1 MNFGPIKL
9 LFTAVAALLILGP
22 KRLPA
27 ALRSFARALGELK
40 KASAEVTEELR
51 SGLDAGSDSSWIAP
65 APISAPTSAPLSAS
79 LPASLPDAPRAAATE
94 IPPEEELR
102 PGPR

>member
-1 MNFGPIKL
+1 VMNFGPIKL

-27 ALRSFARALGELK
+27 ALRSLVRALGELR
-40 KASAEVTEELR
+40 KASAEVTEELK
-51 SGLDAGSDSSWIAP
+51 SGLDVAPESSRVAP
-65 APISAPTSAPLSAS
+65 VPQ
-79 LPASLPDAPRAAATE
+79 APRAAATE
-94 IPPEEELR
+94 APPEEELR

>member
-1 MNFGPIKL
+1 MMNFGPVKL

-27 ALRSFARALGELK
+27 AVRSLGRALGELRR
-40 KASAEVTEELR
+40 ASTEVTEELK
-51 SGLDAGSDSSWIAP
+51 AGFDLGPEDPRVGP
-65 APISAPTSAPLSAS
+65 APTLPGPRAVFPPTFPPTSTPPSSAG
-79 LPASLPDAPRAAATE
+79 
-94 IPPEEELR
+94 PPEEELR

>member
-27 ALRSFARALGELK
+27 AVRSLGRALGELRR
-40 KASAEVTEELR
+40 ASTEVTEELK
-51 SGLDAGSDSSWIAP
+51 AGFDPGPEDPRVGP
-65 APISAPTSAPLSAS
+65 APT
-79 LPASLPDAPRAAATE
+79 LPGPRAAFPPTLTPPSSLG
-94 IPPEEELR
+94 PPEDELR

>member
-27 ALRSFARALGELK
+27 AVRSLGRALRELRR
-40 KASAEVTEELR
+40 ASTEVTEELK
-51 SGLDAGSDSSWIAP
+51 AGFDP
-65 APISAPTSAPLSAS
+65 APEDPRVGPASTLPGPWAAFPPTSPPPSS
-79 LPASLPDAPRAAATE
+79 SGQ
-94 IPPEEELR
+94 PEEDLR

>member
-1 MNFGPIKL
+1 MMNFGPIKL

-27 ALRSFARALGELK
+27 AVRSLGRALGELRR
-40 KASAEVTEELR
+40 ASTEVTEELK
-51 SGLDAGSDSSWIAP
+51 AGFDLGPEDPRVGPPPTLPGPRAVFP
-65 APISAPTSAPLSAS
+65 PISPPTSMPPSSAG
-79 LPASLPDAPRAAATE
+79 
-94 IPPEEELR
+94 PPEEDLR

>member
-40 KASAEVTEELR
+40 KASAEVTEELK
-51 SGLDAGSDSSWIAP
+51 SGLDAGSDSSWVPP
-65 APISAPTSAPLSAS
+65 APISAPLSAPM
-79 LPASLPDAPRAAATE
+79 PASLPEAPRAAATE

>member
-1 MNFGPIKL
+1 MMNYGPIKL

-27 ALRSFARALGELK
+27 AVRSLGKALGELK
-40 KASAEVTEELR
+40 KASAEVTEELKA
-51 SGLDAGSDSSWIAP
+51 GLDPD
-65 APISAPTSAPLSAS
+65 LAS
-79 LPASLPDAPRAAATE
+79 PRAA
-94 IPPEEELR
+94 PPPGPTHQAPRVAPPPTPPDEELR

>member
-27 ALRSFARALGELK
+27 ALRSFARAIGELK
-40 KASAEVTEELR
+40 KASAEVTEELK
-51 SGLDAGSDSSWIAP
+51 SGLEAEPESSWLEAEPESSWLAP
-65 APISAPTSAPLSAS
+65 APTSR
-79 LPASLPDAPRAAATE
+79 LPQVPGAAASE
-94 IPPEEELR
+94 PPPEEELR

>member
-27 ALRSFARALGELK
+27 AMRSFARAIGELK
-40 KASAEVTEELR
+40 KASAEVTEELK
-51 SGLDAGSDSSWIAP
+51 SGLDAEPESSWLAP
-65 APISAPTSAPLSAS
+65 APTSR
-79 LPASLPDAPRAAATE
+79 LPQAPRASATE
-94 IPPEEELR
+94 PPPEEELR

>member
-40 KASAEVTEELR
+40 RASAEVTEELK
-51 SGLDAGSDSSWIAP
+51 SGLEAAPESSWVAPVP
-65 APISAPTSAPLSAS
+65 AP
-79 LPASLPDAPRAAATE
+79 LPGPMPQAPRAAATE
-94 IPPEEELR
+94 TPPEEELR

>member
-27 ALRSFARALGELK
+27 AVRSLGRALGELRR
-40 KASAEVTEELR
+40 ASTEVTEELK
-51 SGLDAGSDSSWIAP
+51 AGFDLTPEDPRVGP
-65 APISAPTSAPLSAS
+65 APT
-79 LPASLPDAPRAAATE
+79 LPGPRAVFPPISMPPSPAG
-94 IPPEEELR
+94 PPEEDLR

>member
-27 ALRSFARALGELK
+27 AIRSFARAIGELK
-40 KASAEVTEELR
+40 KASAEVTEELK
-51 SGLDAGSDSSWIAP
+51 SGLDAEPESSWLAP
-65 APISAPTSAPLSAS
+65 GPTSR
-79 LPASLPDAPRAAATE
+79 LPQVPGAAATE
-94 IPPEEELR
+94 PPPEEELR

>member
-1 MNFGPIKL
+1 MMNFGPIKL

-27 ALRSFARALGELK
+27 AVRSLGRALGELRR
-40 KASAEVTEELR
+40 ASTEVTEELK
-51 SGLDAGSDSSWIAP
+51 AGFDPGPEDPWLGP
-65 APISAPTSAPLSAS
+65 APTLPGLKAAFPPAFP
-79 LPASLPDAPRAAATE
+79 PASTPPPSPGL
-94 IPPEEELR
+94 PEEEPR

>member
-1 MNFGPIKL
+1 MMNFGPIKL

-27 ALRSFARALGELK
+27 ALRSFARAIGELK
-40 KASAEVTEELR
+40 KASAEVTEELK
-51 SGLDAGSDSSWIAP
+51 SGLEAEPESSWLAP
-65 APISAPTSAPLSAS
+65 APTSPM
-79 LPASLPDAPRAAATE
+79 PQVPRAAGTE
-94 IPPEEELR
+94 PPPEEELR

>member
-27 ALRSFARALGELK
+27 AVRSLGKALGELK
-40 KASAEVTEELR
+40 RASAEVTEELKA
-51 SGLDAGSDSSWIAP
+51 GLDPDREIPRAAP
-65 APISAPTSAPLSAS
+65 ASPSHQ
-79 LPASLPDAPRAAATE
+79 APRAASTE
-94 IPPEEELR
+94 TSPDEELC

>member
-27 ALRSFARALGELK
+27 AVRSLGRALGELRR
-40 KASAEVTEELR
+40 ASTEVTEELK
-51 SGLDAGSDSSWIAP
+51 AGFDPGPEDPRVGPSPTLPGPWAAFP
-65 APISAPTSAPLSAS
+65 PTSPPPSS
-79 LPASLPDAPRAAATE
+79 SG
-94 IPPEEELR
+94 PPEEDLR

>member
-1 MNFGPIKL
+1 MMNFGPVKL

-27 ALRSFARALGELK
+27 AVRSLGRAPGGPRG
-40 KASAEVTEELR
+40 ASTDVTEELK
-51 SGLDAGSDSSWIAP
+51 AGFDPGPEAPRVGP
-65 APISAPTSAPLSAS
+65 APTLPGPWAAFP
-79 LPASLPDAPRAAATE
+79 PASPPPSSSG
-94 IPPEEELR
+94 PPEEDLR

>member
-1 MNFGPIKL
+1 MMNFGPIKL

-27 ALRSFARALGELK
+27 AVRSLGRALGELRR
-40 KASAEVTEELR
+40 ASTEVTEELK
-51 SGLDAGSDSSWIAP
+51 AGFDLGSEDPRIGP
-65 APISAPTSAPLSAS
+65 GYTLPGPRVVFPPISPPPSTPPSSAG
-79 LPASLPDAPRAAATE
+79 
-94 IPPEEELR
+94 PPEEDLR

>member
-1 MNFGPIKL
+1 MMNFGPIKL

-27 ALRSFARALGELK
+27 AVRSLGRALGELRR
-40 KASAEVTEELR
+40 ASTEVTEELK
-51 SGLDAGSDSSWIAP
+51 SGLDAAPESSLVAP
-65 APISAPTSAPLSAS
+65 VPQ
-79 LPASLPDAPRAAATE
+79 APRAAASET
-94 IPPEEELR
+94 PPEEELR

>member
-1 MNFGPIKL
+1 MMNFGPIKL

-27 ALRSFARALGELK
+27 AVRSLGRALGELRR
-40 KASAEVTEELR
+40 ASTEVTEELK
-51 SGLDAGSDSSWIAP
+51 AGFDLGPEDPRGGP
-65 APISAPTSAPLSAS
+65 APTLPGPRAVFPPTSPPTSTPPSSAG
-79 LPASLPDAPRAAATE
+79 
-94 IPPEEELR
+94 PPEEELR

>member
-1 MNFGPIKL
+1 MMNFGPIKL

-27 ALRSFARALGELK
+27 AVRSLGRALGELRR
-40 KASAEVTEELR
+40 ASTEVTEELKAGFDLGSEDPGVWPP
-51 SGLDAGSDSSWIAP
+51 SGLPGPRAVFP
-65 APISAPTSAPLSAS
+65 PISPPTSPPPS
-79 LPASLPDAPRAAATE
+79 PAG
-94 IPPEEELR
+94 PPEEDLR

>member
-1 MNFGPIKL
+1 MMNFGPIKL

-27 ALRSFARALGELK
+27 AVRSVARALGELK
-40 KASAEVTEELR
+40 RASSEVTEELK
-51 SGLDAGSDSSWIAP
+51 AGFDPGPEDPRVGP
-65 APISAPTSAPLSAS
+65 APTLPGPRAVFPPASPPTSTPG
-79 LPASLPDAPRAAATE
+79 
-94 IPPEEELR
+94 PPEEELR

>member
-1 MNFGPIKL
+1 MMNFGPIKL

-27 ALRSFARALGELK
+27 AVRSLGRALGELRR
-40 KASAEVTEELR
+40 ASSEVTEELK
-51 SGLDAGSDSSWIAP
+51 AGFDLEP
-65 APISAPTSAPLSAS
+65 EDPRVGQAPTLPGPRAVFP
-79 LPASLPDAPRAAATE
+79 PASPPTSTPG
-94 IPPEEELR
+94 PPEEELR

>member
-1 MNFGPIKL
+1 MMNFGPIKL

-27 ALRSFARALGELK
+27 AVRSLGRALGELRR
-40 KASAEVTEELR
+40 ASTEVTEELK
-51 SGLDAGSDSSWIAP
+51 AGFDLGPEDPRVGP
-65 APISAPTSAPLSAS
+65 APT
-79 LPASLPDAPRAAATE
+79 LPGPRAAFPPASPPTSTPPLSPG
-94 IPPEEELR
+94 PPEEELR